1 MTWGIKC
8 LPASV
13 LKSSIHLAYHKENWE
28 MPWPWHIKIPSWGK
42 KSCKELFYPVKKAK
56 PDTSWRQI
64 QIRKQKQIFT
74 PRFHYPSEMADLH
87 NLMSSKMMAFLDK
100 RNLVVWSD
108 VLQCMSWS
116 SAVCPH
122 LCPALSCCCSLFL
135 HHVLPGALPLLL
147 HPGAPSCCVRM
158 LKKGLFKVILG
169 SKVWLYFHILC
180 HSKTPSIPSVFRAAW
195 KHVPI
200 FPQKYF
206 Y

>member
-1 MTWGIKC
+1 MIWGRKC

-64 QIRKQKQIFT
+64 QNRKQKHIFT

-108 VLQCMSWS
+108 VLQRMSWS

-122 LCPALSCCCSLFL
+122 LCPALSCCSLFL

-147 HPGAPSCCVRM
+147 HPGAPSCCLRVCAYVR
-158 LKKGLFKVILG
+158 KGTLQGNIGIKSMALFSYTV
-169 SKVWLYFHILC
+169 S
-180 HSKTPSIPSVFRAAW
+180 
-195 KHVPI
+195 
-200 FPQKYF
+200 Q
-206 Y
+206 